1 MFKRNGGR
9 DGRLAV
15 HSLSVHFDDAGL
27 HSRYGGILRHIVQH
41 DGARSDHGVVSDR
54 HRAQYFG
61 SGSDQN
67 IVAYCGMTFRML
79 LAAGSAQRHL
89 VINRAV
95 ISDYSRFTDYNTV
108 SMVDK

>member
-1 MFKRNGGR
+1 MTRAFIPVTVEFSGTSSSTTEPG
-9 DGRLAV
+9 
-15 HSLSVHFDDAGL
+15 
-27 HSRYGGILRHIVQH
+27 
-41 DGARSDHGVVSDR
+41 SDHGVVSDR